1 MPMDDRIEHL
11 ERELHLKQLQINSL
25 LNITQAINSNV
36 KAEGLFSMY
45 QSFLNWEMSITKMA
59 LFFRES
65 GRWTCVTSLGVDEE
79 LLDTNRSLDAEAFK
93 FTAPSRVDD
102 AVHEFLRQFD
112 LVIPVL
118 HKKEPIAYTFIGDLD
133 ENDDMY
139 AKVQFITTITNMI
152 AVAIENKRLVKRE
165 RREELLNR
173 EVELASEIQKSLVP
187 SSLPSGEKYQLSSIY
202 KPHLAVGGDYY
213 DVIEFPDGKF
223 AFCIADISGKGVG
236 AAILMANFQANLH
249 SLIHRF
255 KGVNGERLALGE
267 LTTELNRAVNRVTK
281 GDKYLTFFVGEFCL
295 ETRVL
300 QYVNAGHVPP
310 ILMKNGGEIT
320 HLTTGSTVIGAFEEL
335 PFIDTGSVEIPEEA
349 IIFNYTDG
357 LTDVQN
363 DDGED
368 FSEAK
373 LLAFV
378 RGHAHLS
385 VKDFNTKLLEVVE
398 LFRGQ
403 QELPDDITV
412 LTCKLAAG

>member
-1 MPMDDRIEHL
+1 MPMDSRIERL

-36 KAEGLFSMY
+36 KADGLFKMY
-45 QSFLNWEMSITKMA
+45 QSFLSWEMSIQQMG
-59 LFFRES
+59 LFFREN
-65 GRWTCVTSLGVDEE
+65 GHWTCVTSLGVDET
-79 LLDTNRSLDAEAFK
+79 LLDNGKTLGDITLNY
-93 FTAPSRVDD
+93 TTMSRIEEG
-102 AVHEFLRQFD
+102 AHPFLRQFE

-118 HKKEPIAYTFIGDLD
+118 HKRSPIAYTFIGGLD

-165 RREELLNR
+165 QREELLNR

-249 SLIHRF
+249 SLIHRY
-255 KGVNGERLALGE
+255 KGVNGEHLALRE
-267 LTTELNRAVNRVTK
+267 LTLELNRAVNRVTK
-281 GDKYLTFFVGEFCL
+281 GEKYLTFFIGEFCT
-295 ETRVL
+295 ESRVL
-300 QYVNAGHVPP
+300 RYVNAGHVPP
-310 ILMKNGGEIT
+310 ILMQNGREIEQ
-320 HLTTGSTVIGAFEEL
+320 LTIGSTVIGAFDEL
-335 PFIDTGSVEIPEEA
+335 PFIDTDEIEIPNEA
-349 IIFNYTDG
+349 VIFTYTDG

-378 RGHAHLS
+378 KSHAHLS
-385 VKDFNTKLLEVVE
+385 VKDFNKKLLEVVE
-398 LFRGQ
+398 LFRGN

-412 LTCKLAAG
+412 LTCKVAAG